1 MPDVDGFTLARQIK
15 RDQRLRN
22 TPVVMLT
29 SVGRAGDAERCRRLG
44 VDAFLTKPVKHSDL
58 LDTLAT
64 LFGVSTRRE
73 QDRRGSQDGGP
84 VTASRRSTFSSPR
97 TMP

>member
-1 MPDVDGFTLARQIK
+1 MPNVDGFTLARQIK
-15 RDQRLRN
+15 RDQRLSD
-22 TPVVMLT
+22 TPVVLLT
-29 SVGRAGDAERCRRLG
+29 SVGRAGDAERCRRIG

-73 QDRRGSQDGGP
+73 QGRRSRQDRCAARRIS
-84 VTASRRSTFSSPR
+84 RSTFLSPK
-97 TMP
+97 TTP